1 MLEVGPPSCYEARS
15 LGTSPR
21 WCEHGLMD
29 AERKEHVKRCARRR
43 DASKCRVRA
52 RDDRRMVAKVRV
64 ISKSCAKMRDDRKAI
79 AKMCE
84 ASRCCAEMR
93 DDRRVVA
100 KVREYPH
107 VNFGP

>member
-1 MLEVGPPSCYEARS
+1 MSEVGPPSCYEARS

-21 WCEHGLMD
+21 WC
-29 AERKEHVKRCARRR
+29 
-43 DASKCRVRA
+43 
-52 RDDRRMVAKVRV
+52 V
-64 ISKSCAKMRDDRKAI
+64 ISKSCAKTRDGRKAI
-79 AKMCE
+79 AKMRE

-93 DDRRVVA
+93 GDRRVVA